1 MHKKTMKKLGNKKVI
16 IIVVAILIVAIIVGV
31 ATSASSKKTEDVVT
45 GTVALIEKRTI
56 ANSIN
61 GNGTVESAEKEDVTG
76 GSMGMEVISVKVA
89 AGDTVAAGDIICV
102 FDTDD
107 LQDRVE
113 DIQEQIADVEENRIE
128 RNEEQDRLQIEAV
141 STQYAN
147 LKQLRI
153 DLEDAKAD
161 LESAKVEL
169 SNREKAFEEAKRE
182 AESNGTS
189 LSEGEKADH
198 ERYIDRQKTV
208 VDAAEAQVTNV
219 QNQITRWSEQDNY
232 VYVERKEENDEQA
245 KETTDALNEQLADYQ
260 EQINKATVRASVSGV
275 VTSVNVKEGTT
286 FTGGVIASIEAVD
299 DFVIE
304 AQIEEYDIPD
314 IATGMKVLIKTDATR
329 DAELEGEVTY
339 IAPRATNSGSSAGGF
354 SGLISGVDTSS
365 FSSGSGSATYL
376 VKISLKEP
384 NERIRLGMNAKVSIL
399 TEERVETWSVPYD
412 AVYTREDG
420 TTYLERVTGKDEDGN
435 ILTEEMN
442 VELGLQGTYYVEI
455 ISDNIK
461 EGTEILIPDAQGN
474 SSIQEL
480 LNMMGA
486 DAGI

>member
-1 MHKKTMKKLGNKKVI
+1 MHKKTMKKLGKKKGI
-16 IIVVAILIVAIIVGV
+16 IIVAIILIVAIIVGV
-31 ATSASSKKTEDVVT
+31 AASASSKKTEDVVT

-102 FDTDD
+102 FDTED
-107 LQDRVE
+107 LQDRAE
-113 DIQEQIADVEENRIE
+113 DIQDQIADVEENRIE

-153 DLEDAKAD
+153 DLEDARAD

-169 SNREKAFEEAKRE
+169 SNRENAFEEAKRE

-208 VDAAEAQVTNV
+208 VDAAEAQVTNI
-219 QNQITRWSEQDNY
+219 QNQITGWSEQDNY

-376 VKISLKEP
+376 VKIALKEP

>member
-1 MHKKTMKKLGNKKVI
+1 MHKKTMKKLGKKKGI
-16 IIVVAILIVAIIVGV
+16 IIVAIILIVAIIVGV
-31 ATSASSKKTEDVVT
+31 AASASSKKTENVVT

-113 DIQEQIADVEENRIE
+113 DIQDQIADVEENRIE

-141 STQYAN
+141 YLQQTRYGELLTEIEEAEATLKN
-147 LKQLRI
+147 EKAELKQL
-153 DLEDAKAD
+153 EDAYEAAK
-161 LESAKVEL
+161 SAATSTGGLTASEDAGHRLRISTKKDDVKNAQDNL
-169 SNREKAFEEAKRE
+169 DRKE
-182 AESNGTS
+182 AE
-189 LSEGEKADH
+189 L
-198 ERYIDRQKTV
+198 DRLL
-208 VDAAEAQVTNV
+208 
-219 QNQITRWSEQDNY
+219 EQDNW

-245 KETTDALNEQLADYQ
+245 KERTDALNEQLADYQ

-399 TEERVETWSVPYD
+399 TEERVDTWSVPYD

>member
-1 MHKKTMKKLGNKKVI
+1 MKKIGKKKWI
-16 IIVVAILIVAIIVGV
+16 IIVAVIVVVAIIVGV
-31 ATSASSKKTEDVVT
+31 ANSASGKKTENVVT
-45 GTVALIEKRTI
+45 GTVAMIEKRTI

-76 GSMGMEVISVKVA
+76 GSMGMEVVSVNVE
-89 AGDTVAAGDIICV
+89 AGDTVTAGDIICV

-113 DIQEQIADVEENRIE
+113 DLQEQVADVEEARVE
-128 RNEEQDRLQIEAV
+128 YNEEQDRQQIEAV
-141 STQYAN
+141 GNQQSN
-147 LKQLRI
+147 LNQLVE
-153 DLEDAKAD
+153 DLKVAK
-161 LESAKVEL
+161 EEL
-169 SNREKAFEEAKRE
+169 KAEEKELVNRQRAFEEAKTNISFTDEDRVTH
-182 AESNGTS
+182 ESLIS
-189 LSEGEKADH
+189 LQQTKVNTAKSKVDNIQTQ
-198 ERYIDRQKTV
+198 IDRW
-208 VDAAEAQVTNV
+208 E
-219 QNQITRWSEQDNY
+219 EQDNW
-232 VYVERKEENDEQA
+232 VYVERKEDNDEQA
-245 KETTDALNEQLADYQ
+245 KERTDALNEQIADYQ
-260 EQINKATVRASVSGV
+260 EQINEATVRASVSGV
-275 VTSVNVKEGTT
+275 VTRINVTEGAT

-299 DFVIE
+299 QFVVE
-304 AQIEEYDIPD
+304 AQIEEYDIAD

-354 SGLISGVDTSS
+354 NSLISGVDTSS

-376 VKISLKEP
+376 VKIAISGS
-384 NERIRLGMNAKVSIL
+384 NERLRLGMNAKVSIL
-399 TEERVETWSVPYD
+399 TEERVDAWSVPYD

-420 TTYLERVTGKDEDGN
+420 STYLEKVTGKDEDGN

-442 VELGLQGTYYVEI
+442 VELGIQGTYYVEV
-455 ISDNIK
+455 ISSEIQ
-461 EGTEILIPDAQGN
+461 EGIQILIPDAEGN

>member
-1 MHKKTMKKLGNKKVI
+1 MHKKTMKKLGKKKVI

-31 ATSASSKKTEDVVT
+31 ATSTSSKKTEDVVT

-76 GSMGMEVISVKVA
+76 GSMGMEVISVKVE
-89 AGDTVAAGDIICV
+89 AGDTVEAGDIICV
-102 FDTDD
+102 FDTED

-113 DIQEQIADVEENRIE
+113 DLNEQIADIEEMRVE

-141 STQYAN
+141 TTQQAN
-147 LKQLRI
+147 LTQLVE
-153 DLEDAKAD
+153 DLKGAKSDLKVAKA
-161 LESAKVEL
+161 EL
-169 SNREKAFEEAKRE
+169 SNRWAEYDAAKAEA
-182 AESNGTS
+182 ANNNTS
-189 LSEGEKADH
+189 LSVADVVSY
-198 ERYIDRQKTV
+198 ESYISQQQTVVNTMQSRVESIQSQIDRW
-208 VDAAEAQVTNV
+208 EA
-219 QNQITRWSEQDNY
+219 QDNY
-232 VYVERKEENDEQA
+232 VYVDRKEENDKQA
-245 KETTDALNEQLADYQ
+245 KERTDALNEQIADYQ
-260 EQINKATVRASVSGV
+260 EEINKATVRASVSGV
-275 VTSVNVKEGTT
+275 VTNINVKEGTT

-339 IAPRATNSGSSAGGF
+339 IAPRATNTGSSGGGF

-365 FSSGSGSATYL
+365 FSGGSGSATYL
-376 VKISLKEP
+376 VKIALKEP

-399 TEERVETWSVPYD
+399 TEERVDTWSVPYD

-435 ILTEEMN
+435 IVTEEMN
-442 VELGLQGTYYVEI
+442 VELGIQGTYYIEV

-461 EGTEILIPDAQGN
+461 EGIEIMIPDAQGN

-486 DAGI
+486 GAGI

>member
-1 MHKKTMKKLGNKKVI
+1 MKKLGKKKWI
-16 IIVVAILIVAIIVGV
+16 IIVAVIVVVAIIVGV
-31 ATSASSKKTEDVVT
+31 ANSASGKKTENVVT
-45 GTVALIEKRTI
+45 GTVAMIEKRTI

-76 GSMGMEVISVKVA
+76 GSMGMEVVSVNVE
-89 AGDTVAAGDIICV
+89 AGDTVSAGDIICV
-102 FDTDD
+102 FDTDN

-113 DIQEQIADVEENRIE
+113 DLQEQVADVEENRIE

-141 STQYAN
+141 NTQYAN
-147 LKQLRI
+147 LKQLMS
-153 DLEDAKAD
+153 DLEVAKD
-161 LESAKVEL
+161 DYKVASEEL
-169 SNREKAFEEAKRE
+169 SDRKKAYQMAKEE
-182 AESNGTS
+182 AESSGVP
-189 LSEGEKADH
+189 LSEADKAGH
-198 ERYIDRQKTV
+198 ESYISQQQTV
-208 VDAAEAQVTNV
+208 VNTIQSRVDNI
-219 QNQITRWSEQDNY
+219 QNQIDRWSQQDNY
-232 VYVERKEENDEQA
+232 VYVENKEENDEQA
-245 KETTDALNEQLADYQ
+245 KERTDALNEQIADYQ
-260 EQINKATVRASVSGV
+260 EQINEATVRASVSGV
-275 VTSVNVKEGTT
+275 VTRINVKEGAT

-299 DFVIE
+299 QFVVE
-304 AQIEEYDIPD
+304 AQIEEYDIAD

-354 SGLISGVDTSS
+354 NSLISGVDTSS

-376 VKISLKEP
+376 VKIAISES
-384 NERIRLGMNAKVSIL
+384 NERLRLGMNAKVSIL
-399 TEERVETWSVPYD
+399 TEERVDAWSVPYD

-420 TTYLERVTGKDEDGN
+420 STYLEKVTGKDEDGN

-442 VELGLQGTYYVEI
+442 VELGIQGTYYVEV
-455 ISDNIK
+455 ISSEIQ
-461 EGTEILIPDAQGN
+461 EGIQILIPDAQGN

>member
-1 MHKKTMKKLGNKKVI
+1 MHKKTMKKLGKKKGI

-31 ATSASSKKTEDVVT
+31 AASASSKKTEDVVT

-76 GSMGMEVISVKVA
+76 GSMGMEVVSVKVE
-89 AGDTVAAGDIICV
+89 AGDTVTAGDIICV
-102 FDTDD
+102 FDTED

-113 DIQEQIADVEENRIE
+113 DIQDQIADVEEARVE
-128 RNEEQDRLQIEAV
+128 YNEEQDRQQIEAV
-141 STQYAN
+141 GNQQSN
-147 LKQLRI
+147 LAALTE
-153 DLEDAKAD
+153 DLKAAKEELKAEKKE
-161 LESAKVEL
+161 LESRQ
-169 SNREKAFEEAKRE
+169 SAFETAKNNASFTEEDRVTH
-182 AESNGTS
+182 ESLIS
-189 LSEGEKADH
+189 LQQTKVNTAQSGVDSIQAQ
-198 ERYIDRQKTV
+198 IDRWQ
-208 VDAAEAQVTNV
+208 
-219 QNQITRWSEQDNY
+219 EQDNW
-232 VYVERKEENDEQA
+232 VYVERKEENDKQA
-245 KETTDALNEQLADYQ
+245 KERTDALNEQLEDYQ

-275 VTSVNVKEGTT
+275 VTNINVKEGTT

-329 DAELEGEVTY
+329 DTELEGEVTY

-354 SGLISGVDTSS
+354 SGLISGVDSSS
-365 FSSGSGSATYL
+365 FSGGSGSATYL
-376 VKISLKEP
+376 VKIALKEP

-399 TEERVETWSVPYD
+399 TDERVDTWSVPYD

-442 VELGLQGTYYVEI
+442 VELGLQGTYYVEV

>member
-1 MHKKTMKKLGNKKVI
+1 MKKLGKKKWI
-16 IIVVAILIVAIIVGV
+16 IIVAVIVVVAIIVGV
-31 ATSASSKKTEDVVT
+31 ANSASGKKTENVVT
-45 GTVALIEKRTI
+45 GTVAMIEKRTI

-76 GSMGMEVISVKVA
+76 GSMGMEVVSVNVE
-89 AGDTVAAGDIICV
+89 AGDTVSAGDIVCV

-113 DIQEQIADVEENRIE
+113 DLQEQVADVEEARIE
-128 RNEEQDRLQIEAV
+128 YNEEQDRQQIEAV
-141 STQYAN
+141 GNQQSN
-147 LKQLRI
+147 LNQLVV
-153 DLEDAKAD
+153 DLKVAK
-161 LESAKVEL
+161 EEL
-169 SNREKAFEEAKRE
+169 KAEEKELVNRQRAFEEAKTNISFTDEDRVTH
-182 AESNGTS
+182 ESLIS
-189 LSEGEKADH
+189 LQQTKVNTAKSKVDNIQTQ
-198 ERYIDRQKTV
+198 IDRW
-208 VDAAEAQVTNV
+208 E
-219 QNQITRWSEQDNY
+219 EQDNW
-232 VYVERKEENDEQA
+232 VYVERKEDNDEQA
-245 KETTDALNEQLADYQ
+245 KERTDALNEQIADYQ
-260 EQINKATVRASVSGV
+260 EQINEATVRASVSGV
-275 VTSVNVKEGTT
+275 VTRINVKEGAT

-299 DFVIE
+299 QFVVE
-304 AQIEEYDIPD
+304 AQIEEYDIAD

-354 SGLISGVDTSS
+354 NSLISGVDTSS

-376 VKISLKEP
+376 VKIAIRES
-384 NERIRLGMNAKVSIL
+384 NERLRLGMNAKVSIL
-399 TEERVETWSVPYD
+399 TEERVDAWSVPYD

-420 TTYLERVTGKDEDGN
+420 STYLEKVTGKDEDGN

-442 VELGLQGTYYVEI
+442 VELGIQGTYYVEV
-455 ISDNIK
+455 ISSEIQ
-461 EGTEILIPDAQGN
+461 EGIQILIPDAQGN